1 MVGGGRRPTFDDM
14 ATFHQALD
22 LLVKRA
28 LTAAA
33 IEVMP
38 NGDFQCSD

>member
-1 MVGGGRRPTFDDM
+1 MVGRGRRPTFDDM
-14 ATFHQALD
+14 ATFDQALD
-22 LLVKRA
+22 LLVKCA

-38 NGDFQCSD
+38 NGDFQFSD